1 MKEFKIRGGGAHTY
15 CQAVVDGWCR
25 CDAKIPVTERFC
37 SSHQPKSAS
46 SKDNLGDPAK
56 SGREKGTACLSSPA
70 RAVTQKPLY
79 RMSEIIDWQEWLGPM
94 AEKMIREAHGEKCRH
109 CGEPI
114 GELKIGKKRFGWV
127 HRPETGSYTFCESR
141 DGVPKDLTKVA
152 EP

>member
-1 MKEFKIRGGGAHTY
+1 MKQEMGHTY
-15 CQAVVDGWCR
+15 CRGQVDNGLRYCR
-25 CDAKIPVTERFC
+25 TRIPLGEKFC
-37 SSHQPKSAS
+37 SFCKQSAS
-46 SKDNLGDPAK
+46 AKANLSDPAK

-79 RMSEIIDWQEWLGPM
+79 RMSEMIDWQEWLGPM

-114 GELKIGKKRFGWV
+114 GELKIGKKGFGWV

-141 DGVPKDLTKVA
+141 DGTPKDLTKVA